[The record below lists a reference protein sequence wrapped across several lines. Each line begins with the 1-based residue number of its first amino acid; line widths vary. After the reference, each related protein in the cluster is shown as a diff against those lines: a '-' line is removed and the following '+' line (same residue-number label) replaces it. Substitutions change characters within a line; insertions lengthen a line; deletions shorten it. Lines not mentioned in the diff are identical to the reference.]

1 MTAVEI
7 LLKIKALF
15 ERKGVDE
22 ARESVDSLGNA
33 GKEAG
38 ASASQGMSD
47 ASDAAKEAGDAAS
60 EGMGKVADA
69 AGEAGD
75 ALKQAGDSAGQMGS
89 QTASA
94 AILTAGNISKV
105 TAAVTALY
113 GIFKMVNDAIIEGQ
127 HRLAELKIDNIEA
140 GVEGNRAAVER
151 LARAYESASKMRS
164 LLSSAQSAGIDMA
177 RQEQLAFLEL
187 EKAREL
193 ASAKDDDE
201 RRRIELRYA
210 AQAREVNYARDE
222 EAYQAER
229 NALADEYEAT
239 GRQLDDLRE
248 HLAELNE
255 AFAEANESAMD
266 KNEIAG
272 ILGTGKD
279 AEKWRAEAD
288 RLFAVAKDYKAQI
301 KETSGTIAN
310 LEQRQEELKIASDRN
325 SSARFSSLLRNQAAQ
340 TTESTASRDL
350 EKSIADRKA
359 EEERRQKEE
368 TERARINAER
378 KRLGAEIDSAREQ
391 RDKMQEDYR
400 ATREKFA
407 APLAAAREKTR
418 TAERVA
424 QDSAKAYG
432 MLRRGGTDSTA
443 GGYDKVVAENNRR
456 AQAAR
461 DEEAALE
468 RQMNTTL
475 EAISG
480 GIGRMNEKLKELDRK
495 VKLLTNG

>member
-1 MTAVEI
+1 MTAAEI

-22 ARESVDSLGNA
+22 AKEAVDSLGNA

-47 ASDAAKEAGDAAS
+47 AADAAKEAGEAAS

-69 AGEAGD
+69 AGNAGD
-75 ALKQAGDSAGQMGS
+75 ALKQAGDAAGQMGT

-94 AILTAGNISKV
+94 AVFSAGNISKV

-127 HRLAELKIDNIEA
+127 HSLAELQLDNIES

-151 LARAYESASKMRS
+151 LARAYETASKMRS

-193 ASAKDDDE
+193 ASAKDDDD

-229 NALADEYEAT
+229 NALADEYEAN
-239 GRQLDDLRE
+239 GQQLDDLRK

-255 AFAEANESAMD
+255 TFAEVTASAMD
-266 KNEIAG
+266 KNQIAG

-279 AEKWRAEAD
+279 AEKWRAEAE
-288 RLFAVAKDYKAQI
+288 RLFAVAKGYEGQI
-301 KETSGTIAN
+301 KETSGTIAD

-325 SSARFSSLLRNQAAQ
+325 SSARFASLLRNQAAQ

-350 EKSIADRKA
+350 EKAIADRKA
-359 EEERRQKEE
+359 EEERRREAE
-368 TERARINAER
+368 ERAARRKAEADRLNAGIEANNER
-378 KRLGAEIDSAREQ
+378 GEELQGKYQEVRET
-391 RDKMQEDYR
+391 Y
-400 ATREKFA
+400 
-407 APLAAAREKTR
+407 APKLAAARER
-418 TAERVA
+418 AQVER
-424 QDSAKAYG
+424 QSAANAARAFG
-432 MLRRGGTDSTA
+432 AFRREGTDSTV
-443 GGYDKVVAENNRR
+443 GGYDKVVASANQR
-456 AQAAR
+456 AQSAASELASMER
-461 DEEAALE
+461 ELAA
-468 RQMNTTL
+468 TL
-475 EAISG
+475 DAITAEL
-480 GIGRMNEKLKELDRK
+480 RRLKEDSKNKAKQIRSLP
-495 VKLLTNG
+495 N